1 MQSAF
6 SSTLFLTIL
15 LTIGLV
21 FFLRAASKDRTTVVD
36 VQSPLP
42 PLDVLNGISCWLEE
56 RGWKRNGGDIEEKL
70 LIFNGSV
77 SSSTFLAIF
86 LSCLGGLGS
95 ASLGLVLIQLYPSLS
110 WWPLLL
116 SAIGA
121 PLAGFIYRVKSKREE
136 SLELKLLSSEISD
149 FSILRIK
156 AHRDELIAIQ
166 LELSDSLQLS
176 SDNSLLSSPI

>member
-1 MQSAF
+1 MQLAF

-42 PLDVLNGISCWLEE
+42 PLDVLNGVSFWLEE
-56 RGWKRNGGDIEEKL
+56 RGWKRYGGNIEERL
-70 LIFNGSV
+70 LLFHGSV
-77 SSSTFLAIF
+77 ASSIFLAIF
-86 LSCLGGLGS
+86 LSCLGGLG
-95 ASLGLVLIQLYPSLS
+95 AACLGLVLIQLYPSLG

-116 SAIGA
+116 AGIGA
-121 PLAGFIYRVKSKREE
+121 PLTGFIYRIKSKREE
-136 SLELKLLSSEISD
+136 SLELKLISSELSKI
-149 FSILRIK
+149 SILRIK

-166 LELSDSLQLS
+166 LELSESLELS
-176 SDNSLLSSPI
+176 SENSLLSSPI

>member
-1 MQSAF
+1 MQFAF

-15 LTIGLV
+15 LAIGLV

-36 VQSPLP
+36 VQSSLP
-42 PLDVLNGISCWLEE
+42 PLEVLKGVSSWLED
-56 RGWKRNGGDIEEKL
+56 RGWQKNGGNVDEKL

-77 SSSTFLAIF
+77 ASSTFLVIF

-95 ASLGLVLIQLYPSLS
+95 ACLGLVLIQLYPSLS

-116 SAIGA
+116 AVIGA
-121 PLAGFIYRVKSKREE
+121 PLAGIIYRIRSQREE
-136 SLELKLLSSEISD
+136 SLEVKLLSSDLSD
-149 FSILRIK
+149 SSVLRIR

-166 LELSDSLQLS
+166 SELSESLQLS
-176 SDNSLLSSPI
+176 SENTLLSSPI